1 MRKIFENK
9 KFYSGDFLLSSLS
22 NSTIFTFLP
31 SIFLFFNNKLKS
43 ELYPILLQV
52 LPFPR
57 INNTKHYKNEKKLF
71 LPCNL
76 TDYYMMLFPSADSS
90 FSMI

>member
-1 MRKIFENK
+1 MKEIFENK
-9 KFYSGDFLLSSLS
+9 NFNSGDLISYFSD
-22 NSTIFTFLP
+22 STIFTFLT
-31 SIFLFFNNKLKS
+31 SLFLFFNNKLKS
-43 ELYPILLQV
+43 ELYPILLKV

-71 LPCNL
+71 LSCNL